1 VSPSTADRDIQVRL
15 AAFSWLAEQT
25 DIHGDVLDRALLTK
39 GFEYQGQRVALMS
52 PQGIFRPRQLDLPL
66 TITTAPRG
74 PYDDRLDSG
83 KFLHYRYRGTDPQH
97 PDNVGLRKLMEQS
110 RPLIY
115 FFGLVPSRY
124 LAVWPVY
131 IVGDRPEDLTFEV
144 AVEDIE
150 AAKLVVDDQ
159 LAIAEGAEPR
169 RVYVTSLVRTRLHQR
184 SFRERVIEA
193 YQSTCALCR
202 LRHRELLDA
211 AHIIPDAE
219 DGGEP
224 LVTNGLALCKLHH
237 AAFDSFILGVSPDY
251 AIQVRED
258 VLEEADGPMLQYG
271 LQGLHDQ
278 RIILPHAKADWPNRD
293 ALAWKYERF
302 EMRDR

>member
-1 VSPSTADRDIQVRL
+1 MMARIPSNDLQIRL
-15 AAFSWLAEQT
+15 AAFNWLAQQT
-25 DIHGDVLDRALLTK
+25 DIHGDVLDRALLTQ
-39 GFEYQGQRVALMS
+39 GFQYQGQRVALMS

-83 KFLHYRYRGTDPQH
+83 RFLHYRYRGTDPQH
-97 PDNVGLRKLMEQS
+97 PDNVGLRHLMEQS

-131 IVGDRPEDLTFEV
+131 IVGDRPQDLTFEV

-150 AAKLVVDDQ
+150 AVKLAADDQ
-159 LAIAEGAEPR
+159 PAVAEGAEPR
-169 RVYVTSLVRTRLHQR
+169 RVYVTSLTRSRLHQR

-193 YQSTCALCR
+193 YRSTCALCR

-211 AHIIPDAE
+211 AHIVPDSE
-219 DGGEP
+219 DAGVP
-224 LVTNGLALCKLHH
+224 SVPNGLSLCKLHH
-237 AAFDSFILGVSPDY
+237 AAFDNFMLGISPDFE
-251 AIQVRED
+251 IVVRED
-258 VLEEADGPMLQYG
+258 VLEEADGPMLLHG
-271 LQGLHDQ
+271 LQELHGR
-278 RIILPHAKADWPNRD
+278 RIILPKAESDWPSRD
-293 ALAWKYERF
+293 ALAWRY
-302 EMRDR
+302 DRYLSQIP